1 MSAAYGS
8 GLPAVIRGEEA
19 FLAARRAKRVQ
30 ALLGGAI
37 LLGCLLVAGW
47 VSEVHPATL
56 WAGLP
61 RIGEYFWRILPELRW
76 DALFASAET
85 EGSLAFWMYRL
96 PEGSLAFW
104 MYRLPEW
111 SWLIL
116 ETANMAALATLM
128 GSALAL
134 LLAFPAARNIAPS
147 GAVYQATRRFLEALR
162 TVPEIVYALIF
173 VWAFGIGPLA
183 GILAIALHSAGA
195 NGKLFA
201 EAIENADLRP
211 WDAVRAAGGSWVQG
225 CRYAIIPQVLPNI
238 LSYVL
243 LRFEV
248 NIRSASVIGFVGA
261 GGVGEELYKVIS
273 FNYYEEI
280 SAIVLLIILTVAC
293 VDLLSERLRH
303 AAIGRLEAA
312 R

>member
-1 MSAAYGS
+1 MSASYAT

-19 FLAARRAKRVQ
+19 YQAARRVKRRQ

-37 LLGCLLVAGW
+37 LLACLIVSAW
-47 VSEVHPATL
+47 VSEARPSTL

-61 RIGEYFWRILPELRW
+61 RIGEYFEKILPDLRW
-76 DALFASAET
+76 DVLFANTET
-85 EGSLAFWMYRL
+85 EGSIAFWL
-96 PEGSLAFW
+96 
-104 MYRLPEW
+104 YRLPEW
-111 SWLIL
+111 SWLIF

-128 GSALAL
+128 GSAVAL
-134 LLAFPAARNIAPS
+134 LLCFPAARNIAPS
-147 GAVYQATRRFLEALR
+147 PLVYHLARRSLEAMR

-173 VWAFGIGPLA
+173 VWAFGVGPLA

-201 EAIENADLRP
+201 EAIENADLKA
-211 WDAVRAAGGSWVQG
+211 WEGVQSTGGSWVHA
-225 CRYAIIPQVLPNI
+225 CRFAVLPQVLPNI
-238 LSYVL
+238 LSYLL

-261 GGVGEELYKVIS
+261 GGIGEELYKVIS

-280 SAIVLLIILTVAC
+280 SAIVLLIILTVSC
-293 VDLLSERLRH
+293 VDLVSERLRH

>member
-1 MSAAYGS
+1 MSASYAT

-19 FLAARRAKRVQ
+19 YQAARREKRRQV
-30 ALLGGAI
+30 LLGAAI
-37 LLGCLLVAGW
+37 LLACLAVSAW
-47 VSEVHPATL
+47 VSEARPSTL

-61 RIGEYFWRILPELRW
+61 RIGEYFGKILPDLRW
-76 DALFASAET
+76 HALFANAET
-85 EGSLAFWMYRL
+85 EGSIAFWL
-96 PEGSLAFW
+96 
-104 MYRLPEW
+104 YRLPEW
-111 SWLIL
+111 SWLIF

-128 GSALAL
+128 GSAVAL
-134 LLAFPAARNIAPS
+134 LLCFPASRNIAPS
-147 GAVYQATRRFLEALR
+147 PLVYHLARRSLEAMR

-173 VWAFGIGPLA
+173 VWAFGVGPLA

-201 EAIENADLRP
+201 EAIENADLKA
-211 WDAVRAAGGSWVQG
+211 WEGVQSTGGSWVHA
-225 CRYAIIPQVLPNI
+225 CRFAVLPQVLPNI
-238 LSYVL
+238 LSYLL

-261 GGVGEELYKVIS
+261 GGIGEELYKVIS

-280 SAIVLLIILTVAC
+280 SAIVLLIVLTVSC
-293 VDLLSERLRH
+293 VDLVSERLRH

>member
-1 MSAAYGS
+1 MSEQAAYAT

-19 FLAARRAKRVQ
+19 FLAARRAKRLQ

-37 LLGCLLVAGW
+37 LLACLFAAAW
-47 VSEVHPATL
+47 MSEAHPATL

-61 RIGEYFWRILPELRW
+61 RIGEYFARILPDLRW
-76 DALFASAET
+76 ASLFADAET
-85 EGSLAFWMYRL
+85 
-96 PEGSLAFW
+96 EGSLAFW

-128 GSALAL
+128 GSVSAL
-134 LLAFPAARNIAPS
+134 LLAFPASRNIAPS
-147 GAVYQATRRFLEALR
+147 GHLYTVTRRILEALR

-211 WDAVRAAGGSWVQG
+211 WEAVRAAGGSWMQG
-225 CRYAIIPQVLPNI
+225 CRYAILPQVLPNI

-273 FNYYEEI
+273 FNYYEEV
-280 SAIVLLIILTVAC
+280 SAIVLLIILTVSC

>member
-1 MSAAYGS
+1 VNSAYTT

-19 FLAARRAKRVQ
+19 FVAARRAKRLQ
-30 ALLGGAI
+30 TALGGA
-37 LLGCLLVAGW
+37 LLLSCLVAAAW
-47 VSEVHPATL
+47 VSELRPATL

-61 RIGEYFWRILPELRW
+61 RIGEYFVRILPDLRW
-76 DALFASAET
+76 AVLFADAET
-85 EGSLAFWMYRL
+85 
-96 PEGSLAFW
+96 EGSLAFW

-116 ETANMAALATLM
+116 ETANMAAVATLM
-128 GSALAL
+128 GSAIAL
-134 LLAFPAARNIAPS
+134 VFAFPAARNIAPS
-147 GAVYQATRRFLEALR
+147 GLVYQATRRFLEALR

-211 WDAVRAAGGSWVQG
+211 WEAVRAAGGSWVQG

>member
-1 MSAAYGS
+1 MSATCPAA
-8 GLPAVIRGEEA
+8 LPAVTRGEEA
-19 FLAARRAKRVQ
+19 YRAARRAKRRQ
-30 ALLGGAI
+30 MLLGSALLLA
-37 LLGCLLVAGW
+37 CLLAAAW
-47 VSEVHPATL
+47 VSEAHPATL

-61 RIGEYFWRILPELRW
+61 RIGEYFARILPELRW
-76 DALFASAET
+76 HALLADAET
-85 EGSLAFWMYRL
+85 EGSIAFWL
-96 PEGSLAFW
+96 
-104 MYRLPEW
+104 YRLPEW
-111 SWLIL
+111 SLLIL

-128 GSALAL
+128 GSAAAL

-147 GAVYQATRRFLEALR
+147 PLAFHLARRSLEALR

-173 VWAFGIGPLA
+173 VWAFGVGPLA

-201 EAIENADLRP
+201 EAIENADLKA
-211 WDAVRAAGGSWVQG
+211 WDGVESAGGSWLHA
-225 CRYAIIPQVLPNI
+225 CRFAVLPQVLPNI
-238 LSYVL
+238 LSYLL

-261 GGVGEELYKVIS
+261 GGIGEELYKVIS

-280 SAIVLLIILTVAC
+280 SAIVLLIILTVSV

>member
-1 MSAAYGS
+1 VSAAYAS

-19 FLAARRAKRVQ
+19 FLAARRAKRLQ
-30 ALLGGAI
+30 ALLGGVL
-37 LLGCLLVAGW
+37 LLGCLLVAAW
-47 VSEVHPATL
+47 VSEAHPATL

-76 DALFASAET
+76 DALFANAET
-85 EGSLAFWMYRL
+85 
-96 PEGSLAFW
+96 EGSLAFW

-128 GSALAL
+128 GSAIAL

>member
-1 MSAAYGS
+1 MTTAYGS

-19 FLAARRAKRVQ
+19 FLAARRARRAQ
-30 ALLGGAI
+30 TLLGGAI
-37 LLGCLLVAGW
+37 LLGCLVVAGW
-47 VSEVHPATL
+47 VSEAHPATL

-76 DALFASAET
+76 DALFADAET
-85 EGSLAFWMYRL
+85 
-96 PEGSLAFW
+96 EGSLAFW

-116 ETANMAALATLM
+116 ETANMAALATLA
-128 GSALAL
+128 GSAMAL

-147 GAVYQATRRFLEALR
+147 GWVYQGTRRFLEALR

-211 WDAVRAAGGSWVQG
+211 WEAVRAAGGSWVQG
-225 CRYAIIPQVLPNI
+225 CRFAILPQVLPNI

-280 SAIVLLIILTVAC
+280 SAIVLLIILTVSC

-303 AAIGRLEAA
+303 AAIGRMEAA

>member
-1 MSAAYGS
+1 MSASYAT

-19 FLAARRAKRVQ
+19 FQAARRQKRVQ

-37 LLGCLLVAGW
+37 LLVCLLAAAW
-47 VSEVHPATL
+47 VSEAYPATL

-61 RIGEYFWRILPELRW
+61 RIGEYFIRILPDLRW

-85 EGSLAFWMYRL
+85 EGSV
-96 PEGSLAFW
+96 AFW

-111 SWLIL
+111 SLLIL
-116 ETANMAALATLM
+116 ETANMAALATLL
-128 GSALAL
+128 GSAAAL

-147 GAVYQATRRFLEALR
+147 PLVYQIARRTLEALR

-201 EAIENADLRP
+201 EAIENADLKS
-211 WDAVRAAGGSWVQG
+211 WEGVQSAGGSWLHG
-225 CRYAIIPQVLPNI
+225 CRFAVIPQVLPNLI
-238 LSYVL
+238 SYLL

-261 GGVGEELYKVIS
+261 GGIGEELYKVIA

-280 SAIVLLIILTVAC
+280 SAIVLLVILTVS
-293 VDLLSERLRH
+293 VLDLVSERLRH

>member
-1 MSAAYGS
+1 MSAAYATS
-8 GLPAVIRGEEA
+8 LPAVIRGEEA
-19 FLAARRAKRVQ
+19 FLAARRAKRIQ
-30 ALLGGAI
+30 ALLGGVL
-37 LLGCLLVAGW
+37 LLGCLLVAAW
-47 VSEVHPATL
+47 VSEAHPATL

-61 RIGEYFWRILPELRW
+61 RIGEYFARILPELRW
-76 DALFASAET
+76 ATLFADAET
-85 EGSLAFWMYRL
+85 A
-96 PEGSLAFW
+96 GSLAFW

-128 GSALAL
+128 GSAAAL

-147 GAVYQATRRFLEALR
+147 GALYQATRRFLEALR

-211 WDAVRAAGGSWVQG
+211 WEAVRSAGGSWVQG
-225 CRYAIIPQVLPNI
+225 CRYAILPQVLPNI

>member
-1 MSAAYGS
+1 MSAAYAT

-19 FLAARRAKRVQ
+19 YQAARRQKRLQ
-30 ALLGGAI
+30 TLLFGAI

-47 VSEVHPATL
+47 VAEAHPATL

-61 RIGEYFWRILPELRW
+61 RIGEYFSRILPDLCW
-76 DALFASAET
+76 ASLFADAET
-85 EGSLAFWMYRL
+85 EGSLAFW
-96 PEGSLAFW
+96 F
-104 MYRLPEW
+104 YRLPEW
-111 SWLIL
+111 AWLIL
-116 ETANMAALATLM
+116 ETANMAALATIM
-128 GSALAL
+128 GSAVAL
-134 LLAFPAARNIAPS
+134 LLAFPASRNIAPA
-147 GAVYQATRRFLEALR
+147 GWIYHATRRFLETLR

-173 VWAFGIGPLA
+173 VWAFGVGALA

-201 EAIENADLRP
+201 EAIENADMKP
-211 WDAVRAAGGSWVQG
+211 WDAVRAAGGSWAHG
-225 CRYAIIPQVLPNI
+225 CRFAILPQVLPNI
-238 LSYVL
+238 LSYLL

-261 GGVGEELYKVIS
+261 GGIGEELYKVIS